1 MHCDLDVKIT
11 AHVAA
16 FSKLTRCTPCAG
28 HTFCR
33 GCLMRSLDHTNR
45 CPMCRTVL
53 HTRLVPQ
60 RTLMFLCVCPQLL
73 LSRTVVCVRGPT
85 DLRRNCRSARKHP
98 ISVSLQSI
106 LSKYFPAETEER
118 RNESTEEI
126 NHGPCVLP
134 LFVVDYVLPGQVS
147 WTCAAVWQD
156 ARLNTVW
163 HCCRHWR

>member
-1 MHCDLDVKIT
+1 
-11 AHVAA
+11 
-16 FSKLTRCTPCAG
+16 
-28 HTFCR
+28 
-33 GCLMRSLDHTNR
+33 MRSLDHTNR

-60 RTLMFLCVCPQLL
+60 RTLLFLCVCPQLL
-73 LSRTVVCVRGPT
+73 LSRVLADPLTCVEPV
-85 DLRRNCRSARKHP
+85 RSARKHP

-106 LSKYFPAETEER
+106 LSKHFPAETEER

-147 WTCAAVWQD
+147 WSCATVWQE
-156 ARLNTVW
+156 ASLNTVC
-163 HCCRHWR
+163 HYCRHWR